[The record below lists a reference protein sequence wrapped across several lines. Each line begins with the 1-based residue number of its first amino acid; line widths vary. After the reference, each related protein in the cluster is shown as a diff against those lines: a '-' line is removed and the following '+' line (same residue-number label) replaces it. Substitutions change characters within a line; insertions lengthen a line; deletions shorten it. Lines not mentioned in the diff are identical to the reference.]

1 MDLRTCRLTNR
12 HAIDLV
18 KDQVT
23 EVINLNSGKYNKKYI
38 NLCIDFIQ
46 RINRNS
52 MEALLNSYK
61 KHFKSYED

>member
-1 MDLRTCRLTNR
+1 MFC
-12 HAIDLV
+12 HAGMALSWSF
-18 KDQVT
+18 VT

-52 MEALLNSYK
+52 MEALLNLYK